1 MKSSRIILSR
11 STAFRSDMCGELRAA
26 DAGRAVTVCGWVFRR
41 REHSEHLAFVDV
53 RDHTGIVQCVIDGAR
68 DLRSEFVVRVSGTVA
83 LRPPENVNDKL
94 ATAQSQLYLGQT
106 IENFFF
112 GEDIQRRQGH
122 GCAERVSAVGVPVIE
137 LP

>member
-1 MKSSRIILSR
+1 MKSSRITLSR

-94 ATAQSQLYLGQT
+94 ATGL
-106 IENFFF
+106 IEIHDCTV
-112 GEDIQRRQGH
+112 EVLSA
-122 GCAERVSAVGVPVIE
+122 AETP
-137 LP
+137 P